1 MLPLSL
7 GRAVLAGSQRTL
19 PAAPSWQRPGNM
31 ASANARERRALSAW
45 TWVIVAVGVF
55 VALGYVWLHLKVAES
70 GYRLEATRQAVERL
84 HQEAN
89 DLTVEAASF
98 DSPARLEA
106 VAQARLGM
114 RRVQKGQEA
123 ILP

>member
-1 MLPLSL
+1 
-7 GRAVLAGSQRTL
+7 
-19 PAAPSWQRPGNM
+19 M
-31 ASANARERRALSAW
+31 ASANARERWALSVW
-45 TWVIVAVGVF
+45 TWLIIAVSVF

-89 DLTVEAASF
+89 DLTVEAASL